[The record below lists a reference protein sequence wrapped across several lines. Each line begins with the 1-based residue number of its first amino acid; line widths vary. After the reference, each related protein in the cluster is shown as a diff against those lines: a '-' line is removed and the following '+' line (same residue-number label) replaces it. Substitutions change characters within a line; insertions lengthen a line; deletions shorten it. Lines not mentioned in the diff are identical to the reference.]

1 MPTNHKKAPKIASSE
16 ALGDE
21 ADGRGGAEGSSRT
34 SLVPSSGGVDASG
47 KKKKSNKKK
56 KKKAPPFAD
65 NDGAKV
71 PKKNIVAGEE
81 EEDSFGEKNKHRNS
95 LTDSPLTGLSPS
107 SAASNGDSADDTEVA
122 KSSSKQTGGSS
133 SGTASN
139 SSSNFYVVNAAPFS
153 LPPPLPPPSSS
164 FSAMCEQQQQNMHF
178 LAEITEEENINEIER
193 EYAYE
198 ILNNQKKH
206 LIKQLGYNK
215 WTEQLCRSIIAGDF
229 RAFHR
234 RFKMV
239 MVCLRKRKPAQYGQ
253 LTDMQLASHV
263 AEMVVDKFHNKEE
276 RTTILMILLANSDRE
291 AKCADRG
298 HGYCRIAHMLLKLLG
313 RKQLEKLLELSTAKA
328 GKNALHL
335 ATATGQPCQVQVL
348 LALTDIDANRFDLS
362 MRAALHYAVER
373 NNLDMVRLLM
383 WYGADIS
390 LCHSCNAFFDPL
402 QLSLCANPNSSVQ
415 HWLADRVD
423 ALSSKIRSFVRRLCA
438 RCFSVRTALSPV
450 HFVRFG
456 AAQRNNSQILRNCQL
471 NLRANANRSSCSTLT
486 QLLKQNAKSKIIL
499 FIVPVS
505 FRTADKFS
513 AASDPKIVH
522 VEFPDNA
529 YIVSTSVMYNSQ
541 TPAKAL
547 NNTVLSRKHNSH
559 FYAFELSSSSCVEGL
574 HKLMLNI
581 KSNTGFSDDSRAVL
595 LAIQAYLCV
604 EQPAEI
610 DNDGNN
616 NNGNSG
622 QRAKEKAK
630 LD

>member
-34 SLVPSSGGVDASG
+34 SLVPSSGGVDAGG

-65 NDGAKV
+65 NDGTKV
-71 PKKNIVAGEE
+71 PKKNVVAGEE

-107 SAASNGDSADDTEVA
+107 SATSNGDSADDTE
-122 KSSSKQTGGSS
+122 
-133 SGTASN
+133 
-139 SSSNFYVVNAAPFS
+139 
-153 LPPPLPPPSSS
+153 
-164 FSAMCEQQQQNMHF
+164 
-178 LAEITEEENINEIER
+178 
-193 EYAYE
+193 
-198 ILNNQKKH
+198 
-206 LIKQLGYNK
+206 
-215 WTEQLCRSIIAGDF
+215 
-229 RAFHR
+229 
-234 RFKMV
+234 
-239 MVCLRKRKPAQYGQ
+239 
-253 LTDMQLASHV
+253 
-263 AEMVVDKFHNKEE
+263 
-276 RTTILMILLANSDRE
+276 
-291 AKCADRG
+291 
-298 HGYCRIAHMLLKLLG
+298 
-313 RKQLEKLLELSTAKA
+313 
-328 GKNALHL
+328 
-335 ATATGQPCQVQVL
+335 
-348 LALTDIDANRFDLS
+348 
-362 MRAALHYAVER
+362 
-373 NNLDMVRLLM
+373 VRLLM

-456 AAQRNNSQILRNCQL
+456 GCWSAQRNNSQILRNCQL

-604 EQPAEI
+604 EQPTEI